1 MYRIITQDNQNNLK
15 EYNLI
20 SYQRALNLFTRLSYE
35 TKYEELYKSATLYR
49 LIDGKPKQLYKTIS
63 I

>member
-1 MYRIITQDNQNNLK
+1 MYKILTIDKHDNLK

-35 TKYEELYKSATLYR
+35 TKYEEIYKSATLYR
-49 LIDGKPKQLYKTIS
+49 LVDGEEKRLYKTVS